1 MNDVTHP
8 DLIPIRLKLMLGGS
22 LLVASAVAWIASL
35 RMAHGMAVGILGFVL
50 VWTVM
55 MAAMMLPSVMPAVW
69 LFATVAPSRTQFGYR
84 PAPTPLF
91 VAGYL
96 GAWALAGFGVALL
109 NTVTDV
115 TMGGWGQPIVGGA
128 LIIAGAYQLTRWKA
142 LCLGHCR
149 APIQFF
155 MDHWHDGL
163 PGALLMGAH
172 HGLYCM
178 GCCWGL
184 MLAMIA
190 LGMMN
195 PVWMGLIA
203 LLIFL
208 ENVTPWG
215 ERMASIFGAALV
227 LIGVGMA
234 VGLNLVTK

>member
-1 MNDVTHP
+1 MNNVIRL

-22 LLVASAVAWIASL
+22 LLLMSAVAWIVSL
-35 RMAHGMAVGILGFVL
+35 SMLDGMAVEMLGFLL

-69 LFATVAPSRTQFGYR
+69 LFSTVAQSRATFGYH

-96 GAWALAGFGVALL
+96 GAWMLAGVGVALM
-109 NTVTDV
+109 NAVTAV
-115 TMGGWGQPIVGGA
+115 TMGGWPAPFLGGA
-128 LIIAGAYQLTRWKA
+128 LVIAGVYQLTQWKA
-142 LCLGHCR
+142 ICLGHCR

-184 MLAMIA
+184 MFAMIA

-215 ERMASIFGAALV
+215 ERIASVSGVALIIIGAG
-227 LIGVGMA
+227 IA
-234 VGLNLVTK
+234 VGLIRVVQ

>member
-1 MNDVTHP
+1 MA
-8 DLIPIRLKLMLGGS
+8 
-22 LLVASAVAWIASL
+22 ASAVAWIASL
-35 RMAHGMAVGILGFVL
+35 RMAHGMAGGILGFVV

-69 LFATVAPSRTQFGYR
+69 LFATVAPSRRQFGYP
-84 PAPTPLF
+84 PAPTALF

-96 GAWALAGFGVALL
+96 GAWALAGVGVALL
-109 NTVTDV
+109 NTVTNV
-115 TMGGWGQPIVGGA
+115 TMGWGQPIVGGA
-128 LIIAGAYQLTRWKA
+128 LIIAGVYQLTRWKA

-149 APIQFF
+149 APIHFF

-163 PGALLMGAH
+163 PGAIRMGGH

-215 ERMASIFGAALV
+215 QRIAAISGVALIIIGAGIAAG
-227 LIGVGMA
+227 LITVIQ
-234 VGLNLVTK
+234 

>member
-1 MNDVTHP
+1 MINATSA

-22 LLVASAVAWIASL
+22 LLLVSAAAWVASIS
-35 RMAHGMAVGILGFVL
+35 MMGGMAMGVLGFVL

-55 MAAMMLPSVMPAVW
+55 MAAMMFPSLMPTVW
-69 LFATVAPSRTQFGYR
+69 LFATVAQSRSQFGYH

-91 VAGYL
+91 VTGYL
-96 GAWALAGFGVALL
+96 GAWMLAGVGVALM
-109 NTVTDV
+109 NAVTDV
-115 TMGGWGQPIVGGA
+115 AMGGWPRPVVGGA
-128 LIIAGAYQLTRWKA
+128 LIIAGLYQLTSWKA
-142 LCLGHCR
+142 QCLGHCR
-149 APIQFF
+149 SPIQFF

-203 LLIFL
+203 LLIFM

-227 LIGVGMA
+227 IIGVGMA
-234 VGLNLVTK
+234 FGLNMVF

>member
-1 MNDVTHP
+1 
-8 DLIPIRLKLMLGGS
+8 
-22 LLVASAVAWIASL
+22 
-35 RMAHGMAVGILGFVL
+35 
-50 VWTVM
+50 M

-69 LFATVAPSRTQFGYR
+69 LFATVAPSRAQFGYR
-84 PAPTPLF
+84 PAPTALF

-96 GAWALAGFGVALL
+96 GAWALAGVAVALL
-109 NTVTDV
+109 NSVTNV
-115 TMGGWGQPIVGGA
+115 AMGGWGQPVVGGV
-128 LIIAGAYQLTRWKA
+128 LMVSGAYQLTRWKA

-155 MDHWHDGL
+155 MDHWRDGV

-178 GCCWGL
+178 GCCGGL

-203 LLIFL
+203 LLIFF
-208 ENVTPWG
+208 ENVLPSG
-215 ERMASIFGAALV
+215 ERIALLSGVMLMIIGAGIAVEWIMLV
-227 LIGVGMA
+227 
-234 VGLNLVTK
+234 N

>member
-1 MNDVTHP
+1 
-8 DLIPIRLKLMLGGS
+8 MLGGS
-22 LLVASAVAWIASL
+22 LVIASAVAWTASL
-35 RMAHGMAVGILGFVL
+35 RMADGMAVEFLGFIL

-55 MAAMMLPSVMPAVW
+55 MAAMMLPSVMPTVW
-69 LFATVAPSRTQFGYR
+69 LFATVAPSRTQYGYP
-84 PAPTPLF
+84 PAPTALF

-96 GAWALAGFGVALL
+96 GAWALAGAGVALL

-115 TMGGWGQPIVGGA
+115 AMGGWATPVVGGA
-128 LIIAGAYQLTRWKA
+128 LTIAGVYQLTRWKA

-163 PGALLMGAH
+163 SGALLMGAH

-190 LGMMN
+190 LGMMD

-215 ERMASIFGAALV
+215 ERIAIISGVALILLGGFIV
-227 LIGVGMA
+227 TGM
-234 VGLNLVTK
+234 

>member
-1 MNDVTHP
+1 
-8 DLIPIRLKLMLGGS
+8 MLGGS
-22 LLVASAVAWIASL
+22 LVIASAVAWTASL
-35 RMAHGMAVGILGFVL
+35 RMADGMAVEFLGFIL

-55 MAAMMLPSVMPAVW
+55 MAAMMLPSVMPTVW
-69 LFATVAPSRTQFGYR
+69 LFATVAPSRTQYGHP
-84 PAPTPLF
+84 PAPTALF

-96 GAWALAGFGVALL
+96 GAWALAGVGVALL

-115 TMGGWGQPIVGGA
+115 AMGGWATPVVGGA
-128 LIIAGAYQLTRWKA
+128 LTIAGVYQFSRWKA

-155 MDHWHDGL
+155 MDHLHDGL
-163 PGALLMGAH
+163 SGAILMGAH

-190 LGMMN
+190 LGMMD

-215 ERMASIFGAALV
+215 ERIAIVSGVALI
-227 LIGVGMA
+227 LVG
-234 VGLNLVTK
+234 GFIVTGM

>member
-1 MNDVTHP
+1 MNNVTRL

-22 LLVASAVAWIASL
+22 LLLVSAVAWIGSL
-35 RMAHGMAVGILGFVL
+35 SMLDGMAVEMLGFLL

-69 LFATVAPSRTQFGYR
+69 LFSTVAQSRATFGYH

-96 GAWALAGFGVALL
+96 GAWMLAGIGVALM
-109 NTVTDV
+109 NAVTDV
-115 TMGGWGQPIVGGA
+115 TMGGWPAPFLGGA
-128 LIIAGAYQLTRWKA
+128 LIIAGMYQLTQWKA
-142 LCLGHCR
+142 ICLGHCR

-184 MLAMIA
+184 MFAMIA

-195 PVWMGLIA
+195 PMWMGLIA

-215 ERMASIFGAALV
+215 ERI
-227 LIGVGMA
+227 A
-234 VGLNLVTK
+234 VGLIRVVQ